1 MFTFPSFKCV
11 QKVTKYHTTLDLFC
25 LTKEALQRRKNTKI
39 QTRKVEHVALFVS
52 SRLLWLITL
61 LLDTGHLLRG
71 NKEHFHSGS
80 QLNQTAT
87 LGERELQAWL

>member
-1 MFTFPSFKCV
+1 MFTFPSFKHM
-11 QKVTKYHTTLDLFC
+11 QKVIKCHAALDLFW
-25 LTKEALQRRKNTKI
+25 LTKGTLKRRKPTKV
-39 QTRKVEHVALFVS
+39 QTRKIEPVAIFLP

-87 LGERELQAWL
+87 LGERELKAWL